1 MLDAADGL
9 GAAMTDLEFR
19 QHQVERWREINWLAM
34 WNLIGVFYAME
45 IC

>member
-1 MLDAADGL
+1 VTDA
-9 GAAMTDLEFR
+9 EFR
-19 QHQVERWREINWLAM
+19 ALQVERWREINWLIV